1 MKHAEDTRT
10 TPPSLLRDRVFLL
23 FNGGQAVSGLGDAVT
38 QTALPLLVLQLTGS
52 GTQMGIVAML
62 HALPML
68 LFGFPAGVLA
78 DRWDRRRT
86 MMLCDV
92 GRAILVGC
100 IPLSVLLGLPTMW
113 VLYIVVVPIGTLY
126 VLFDAICYS
135 CLPALVGRER
145 LAQANAYLSITKSV
159 GYVAGPGVAGFLA
172 AAIGAAYTLN
182 IDAATFAISA
192 LSLALIRRPFQ
203 RERAPTDATM
213 VEGIK
218 EGLTFI
224 YRHRMLRTVITY
236 WALVSFMVAP
246 IVVAATFYIT
256 KDLAMSAR
264 ALGSVIS
271 SYAIGSVSGALAGT
285 RIPHAR
291 AGYAMLGGITVGGL
305 ALIALASVDVLWM
318 ALAIAFVAGAGE
330 SIAIVFYATMRAS
343 ITPDHLLGRVIS
355 TARVVTFGLQPL
367 SMFVGGLLL
376 DAVGGAVTLWLMGG
390 ASLAI
395 SAIFWFLPSLRSTL
409 TGSAQLTEPI
419 LSENSS
425 ERSHQ

>member
-1 MKHAEDTRT
+1 MKPAKETHPTS
-10 TPPSLLRDRVFLL
+10 PSLLRDRAFLL
-23 FNGGQAVSGLGDAVT
+23 FNGGQAVSGLGDAIT

-52 GTQMGIVAML
+52 GTQMGVVAML

-86 MMLCDV
+86 MMMCDV

-100 IPLSVLLGLPTMW
+100 IPLSVVLGLPTMW
-113 VLYIVVVPIGTLY
+113 VLYVVVVPIGTLY

-135 CLPALVGRER
+135 CLPALVGRKR
-145 LAQANAYLSITKSV
+145 LAQANAYLSMTKSV
-159 GYVAGPGVAGFLA
+159 GYVAGPGMAGFLTA
-172 AAIGAAYTLN
+172 AMGAAYTLS

-203 RERAPTDATM
+203 GERAPASITM
-213 VEGIK
+213 AEGMK
-218 EGLTFI
+218 EGFTFI

-256 KDLAMSAR
+256 KDLAMSER

-291 AGYAMLGGITVGGL
+291 AGYALLGGITAGGL

-318 ALAIAFVAGAGE
+318 ALVVAFVAGAGE
-330 SIAIVFYATMRAS
+330 SMAVVFYATMRAS
-343 ITPDHLLGRVIS
+343 VTPDHLLGRVIS

-367 SMFVGGLLL
+367 SMFIGGLLL
-376 DAVGGAVTLWLMGG
+376 DAVGGAVTLWIMGG
-390 ASLAI
+390 ASLAT
-395 SAIFWFLPSLRSTL
+395 SAIFWTVPGLRSTL
-409 TGSAQLTEPI
+409 TDSTHLAGPPAAD
-419 LSENSS
+419 
-425 ERSHQ
+425 ERR

>member
-1 MKHAEDTRT
+1 MKHAEETHT
-10 TPPSLLRDRVFLL
+10 TSSGLLRDRAFLL
-23 FNGGQAVSGLGDAVT
+23 FNGGQAVSSLGDAIT

-62 HALPML
+62 HALPMF

-92 GRAILVGC
+92 GRAVLVAC
-100 IPLSVLLGLPTMW
+100 IPLSVLLGLPTIW
-113 VLYIVVVPIGTLY
+113 VLYVVIVPIGTFA

-145 LAQANAYLSITKSV
+145 LAQANAYLSMTKSV
-159 GYVAGPGVAGFLA
+159 GYVAGPGLAGFVA
-172 AAIGAAYTLN
+172 AAIGAAYTLS
-182 IDAATFAISA
+182 IDAATFAISV

-203 RERAPTDATM
+203 RERAAAGIPM

-256 KDLAMSAR
+256 KDLAMSER

-271 SYAIGSVSGALAGT
+271 SYAIGSVSGAVAGT

-291 AGYAMLGGITVGGL
+291 AGYALLGGITVGGL
-305 ALIALASVDVLWM
+305 ALIALASLDVLWM
-318 ALAIAFVAGAGE
+318 AVAVAFVAGAGE
-330 SIAIVFYATMRAS
+330 SIAVVFYTTMRAS
-343 ITPDHLLGRVIS
+343 VTPDHLLGRVIS

-390 ASLAI
+390 GSLAT
-395 SAIFWFLPSLRSTL
+395 SALFWTVPGLRSIL
-409 TGSAQLTEPI
+409 TDSTHLTEQP
-419 LSENSS
+419 EAD
-425 ERSHQ
+425 ERR